1 MIMQVH
7 YELIFEVAAKD
18 LEKAQ
23 TKIVGSSKIDM
34 PLLVKAVVGIN

>member
-23 TKIVGSSKIDM
+23 TKIVGISKTAA
-34 PLLVKAVVGIN
+34 KSTCHY